1 LVAIRGQNAFV
12 NAKIE
17 TKMVDILQKELEE
30 IEKQRK
36 INTITVKNIENF

>member
-1 LVAIRGQNAFV
+1 LVAIRGQNAFG
-12 NAKIE
+12 NAKIA